1 MFPTVGGET
10 ANNTGNEEMA
20 YESLMVFAG
29 NASAGL
35 AENVVKHLGISLG
48 RASVGKF
55 SDGEIAVE
63 LLENVRGRDVF
74 ILQSTCA
81 PTNDNL
87 MELLTVADAL
97 KRASA
102 GRITAAIP
110 YFGYARQDR
119 RPRSVRVPI
128 SAKLVANMLATAG
141 INRVLTVDLHADQ
154 IQGFF
159 DIPVDNIYAT
169 PILIHDILQQRIEN
183 LTVVSPD
190 IGGVVRAR
198 AVAKVLNTDLAIIDK
213 RRPKANVAEV
223 MNIIGDIQGRPCLIV
238 DDMIDT
244 ANTLCK
250 AASALKERGAERVLA
265 YATHP
270 VFSGEAVSRIASS
283 DIDQVVITDTI
294 ALSDAARNCDRIR
307 QVTIAG
313 LLAETMRRISNE
325 ESVSYLFNED
335 VASPGALFL
344 P

>member
-223 MNIIGDIQGRPCLIV
+223 MNIIGDIQGRTCLIV

-283 DIDQVVITDTI
+283 DIDQVVVTDTI
-294 ALSDAARNCDRIR
+294 ALSDAAHNCDRIR